1 MDETLAGL
9 GKIEIEEILAV
20 IQRVRFDDVTV
31 IIIEHTMDA
40 LVRMSDRL
48 LVLDHGS
55 IIADGIPNVVVG
67 DHRVIE
73 AYLGQKWA
81 NRAIG

>member
-9 GKIEIEEILAV
+9 GRSEIDELLAV
-20 IQRVRFDDVTV
+20 IRDVRRDDVTI

-40 LVRMSDRL
+40 LIRMSDRL
-48 LVLDHGS
+48 LVLDQGS
-55 IIADGIPNVVVG
+55 VISSGAPNEVVR

-73 AYLGQKWA
+73 AYLGQRWA
-81 NRAIG
+81 NRAVG